1 LEAHLLH
8 PIVSIFVVITDCAIV
23 VMDAD
28 GHVVAAVD
36 CGKEF
41 QAEFDPITIFGL
53 VPDYV
58 S

>member
-1 LEAHLLH
+1 
-8 PIVSIFVVITDCAIV
+8 
-23 VMDAD
+23 MDAD